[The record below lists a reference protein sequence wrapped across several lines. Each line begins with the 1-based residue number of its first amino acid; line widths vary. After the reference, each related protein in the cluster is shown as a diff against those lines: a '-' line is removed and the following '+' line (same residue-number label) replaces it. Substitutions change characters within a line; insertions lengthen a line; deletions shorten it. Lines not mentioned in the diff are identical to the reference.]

1 MVVRKLSVTSN
12 SGAAQQKPH
21 LGRDWLIADLRGPS
35 SRDFSFPRV
44 ASGLLNFSRGTSG
57 TFLAYAPNPAYLKML
72 RQQPDEGLLTR
83 VRFFTEFLDQDV
95 RTTVLIACF
104 ELYLRALA
112 V

>member
-44 ASGLLNFSRGTSG
+44 ASGLLNLFSGHFG
-57 TFLAYAPNPAYLKML
+57 NILGL
-72 RQQPDEGLLTR
+72 RTESGLL
-83 VRFFTEFLDQDV
+83 EDA
-95 RTTVLIACF
+95 TTTAG
-104 ELYLRALA
+104 
-112 V
+112 